1 MASVI
6 VTGSLVVTGSTFVGS
21 GVVTNG
27 LDFYFDVGNIN
38 SFDYI
43 NNNKQTLKNIA
54 KGGGNPYVSASFNI
68 KTGSIAES
76 LSPTSSYSP
85 EFGGC
90 LFVSRSASP
99 PTPVIQTSYPSISLE
114 FNSAL
119 NPPITNTLIIS
130 RYFSGRSQLT
140 YALWYKHTGGNL
152 GRCGILFRIGAL
164 QSANQPLISW
174 LNASATNISITYGF
188 QNPTNTNYITLN
200 STGVSTNNWNYFCV
214 TFNNG
219 EAKAYINGE
228 LKGSS
233 TPGYF
238 ASTIRSTGNIAYFG
252 GSGGGPNVASMVGYM
267 GPAQIYGRALTQQEI
282 LQNYHTMKGRF
293 GIYT

>member
-6 VTGSLVVTGSTFVGS
+6 VTGSLVVTGSTFVGA
-21 GVVTNG
+21 GIVTDG

-43 NNNKQTLKNIA
+43 NNNKQTLNNIA

-68 KTGSIAES
+68 KTGSVSET
-76 LSPTSSYSP
+76 LSPTSSYTP

-90 LFVSRSASP
+90 LFVSRSAGAA
-99 PTPVIQTSYPSISLE
+99 QTNYPGISLE

-119 NPPITNTLIIS
+119 NPPITNTSIIS

-140 YALWYKHTGGNL
+140 YAFWYKHTGGNL
-152 GRCGILFRIGAL
+152 GRGGNFFKIGSST
-164 QSANQPLISW
+164 SANAPLISW
-174 LNASATNISITYGF
+174 FNASATSISIVYGF
-188 QNPTNTNYITLN
+188 QNPTNTNYITLS
-200 STGVSTNNWNYFCV
+200 STSVSTNNWNYFCV
-214 TFNNG
+214 TFNSG

-238 ASTIRSTGNIAYFG
+238 ASTIRSTGTYAFMG
-252 GSGGGPNVASMVGYM
+252 GSGGGPNVNSMVGYM
-267 GPAQIYGRALTQQEI
+267 GPAQIYGRALTQQEV

-293 GIYT
+293 GIYN